1 MPMRMKSLS
10 GASKR
15 NKTNQWKKR
24 LEKSKEVDGGPRIF
38 PMNLWTEKR
47 NPGNIDWLMLLQR
60 FGHQRC
66 SFGRKV
72 VRFGRPFPIRIGSH
86 FGNTDLVYL
95 RPWYAPMTKEPIS
108 KQQQEPKRNVLLIA
122 IAIPIPIPIPSPLR
136 SASKKNSIYFPWVAF
151 LLICPAVVF
160 FFFSTMPDFPFY
172 FCVSLLRHSPTHF
185 HFHFQRPQAN
195 ERLCIFQIKMQPGD
209 CLHFI
214 FNF

>member
-1 MPMRMKSLS
+1 M
-10 GASKR
+10 GAPEYF
-15 NKTNQWKKR
+15 QWICGQKKGTQGT
-24 LEKSKEVDGGPRIF
+24 L
-38 PMNLWTEKR
+38 
-47 NPGNIDWLMLLQR
+47 IDWCYFSDSDINVARLAERSSDSVVHFQFGSDPTLETRTLFIYVHDML
-60 FGHQRC
+60 
-66 SFGRKV
+66 
-72 VRFGRPFPIRIGSH
+72 
-86 FGNTDLVYL
+86 
-95 RPWYAPMTKEPIS
+95 PMTKEPIS